1 MGTET
6 DGIPLWQNIDWGWA
20 YIAGIAVLLL
30 AFVTAL
36 MAAVSPLT
44 EKKLEKYSDDSEKD
58 TLDAMKILAGK
69 EKFVVGMQ
77 VITVVIL
84 MFVGAVAGHY
94 AAVIPNKLIV
104 AAAVV
109 VTVIITAIIGFL
121 IPEKLVYKKNEET
134 SVKLAGIIR
143 FLQVIFTPVAVVL
156 GGIAKVVAGMFNS
169 NLKETHQEVTEEEI
183 KLMVDEGGEKGYI
196 DEAETKM
203 INNIFQFNDT
213 AVNKIMTHRTDM
225 VALDVNTP
233 FEDVIKA
240 ILEEGYTRI
249 PVYDTTLDNIVGI
262 LHAKAVVGF
271 LSSGNKDNF
280 DIREY
285 LIKPYFIPKSKK
297 ADELFSEM
305 QESKIHMAIV
315 VDEYGGTSGIITME
329 DLIESILGNIQDEYD
344 DEVEETVALGDD
356 TYIAEGSAE
365 FISVCETLGIE
376 LEEDDEQT
384 ADYETLGAFVTG
396 MLDKIPENGD
406 SFVFEDFVFEVTD
419 ADDKKINQVSIK
431 KQEIQEEE
439 TK

>member
-36 MAAVSPLT
+36 TSAISPLT

-58 TLDAMKILAGK
+58 TEGTQKILASK
-69 EKFVVGMQ
+69 ERFVVGMQ

-94 AAVIPNKLIV
+94 AVVIPNKLIT
-104 AAAVV
+104 AATVV
-109 VTVIITAIIGFL
+109 VTVILTAIIGIL

-134 SVKLAGIIR
+134 SVNLAGIIR
-143 FLQVIFTPVAVVL
+143 FLLCVFTPISIVL
-156 GGIAKVVAGMFNS
+156 GGIAKLVAGMFNP

-225 VALDVNTP
+225 VALDVTTP

-271 LSSGNKDNF
+271 LNSGNKDNF

>member
-6 DGIPLWQNIDWGWA
+6 DGIPLWQNIDWRFA

-36 MAAVSPLT
+36 MAAISPLS
-44 EKKLEKYSDDSEKD
+44 EKKLEKYSDASGKD
-58 TLDAMKILAGK
+58 TSDASKILPSK
-69 EKFVVGMQ
+69 ERFVISMQ

-84 MFVGAVAGHY
+84 MLVGATLGHY
-94 AAVIPNKLIV
+94 AVIIPNKFAMAAVAV
-104 AAAVV
+104 AA
-109 VTVIITAIIGFL
+109 VILTALIGFL
-121 IPEKLVYKKNEET
+121 IPEKLVYKKNEEI
-134 SVKLAGIIR
+134 SVSLAGIIR
-143 FLQVIFTPVAVVL
+143 FLQVIFTPIAIVL
-156 GGIAKVVAGMFNS
+156 GGIAKMLAGIFNT

-213 AVNKIMTHRTDM
+213 SVNKIMTHRTDM

-271 LSSGNKDNF
+271 LNGGNKDKF
-280 DIREY
+280 DIQQY

-344 DEVEETVALGDD
+344 DEVEETVAVGDD

-406 SFVFEDFVFEVTD
+406 SFVFEDFVFEVTA

>member
-6 DGIPLWQNIDWGWA
+6 DGIPLWQNINWGWA

-44 EKKLEKYSDDSEKD
+44 EKKLEKYSDTSEKD
-58 TLDAMKILAGK
+58 TEGAMKILAAK
-69 EKFVVGMQ
+69 ERFIIAMQ
-77 VITVVIL
+77 VITVIIL
-84 MFVGAVAGHY
+84 TAVGAIFAHY
-94 AAVIPNKLIV
+94 AVVIPNKII
-104 AAAVV
+104 AVV
-109 VTVIITAIIGFL
+109 SVVVAVILTVLIGIL
-121 IPEKLVYKKNEET
+121 IPEKLVYKKNEEI

-143 FLQVIFTPVAVVL
+143 FLQVVFTPVTVVL
-156 GGIAKVVAGMFNS
+156 GGIAKMLAGIFNA

-225 VALDVNTP
+225 VALDITTP

-249 PVYDTTLDNIVGI
+249 PVYDSTLDNIVGI

-271 LSSGNKDNF
+271 LSNGDKDKF
-280 DIREY
+280 DIQEH

-297 ADELFSEM
+297 ADELFAEM

-344 DEVEETVALGDD
+344 DEEEETVAVGDD

-365 FISVCETLGIE
+365 FISVCETLGID

>member
-225 VALDVNTP
+225 IALDVNTP

-344 DEVEETVALGDD
+344 DEEEETVAVGND

>member
-1 MGTET
+1 MGPET
-6 DGIPLWQNIDWGWA
+6 DGIPLWQNIDPVWA
-20 YIAGIAVLLL
+20 YIAGIAVFLL

-36 MAAVSPLT
+36 MAAVSPLS
-44 EKKLEKYSDDSEKD
+44 EKKLEKYSDTSEKD
-58 TLDAMKILAGK
+58 TAGALKILATK
-69 EKFVVGMQ
+69 DRFVVGVQ
-77 VITVVIL
+77 FVTVIIL
-84 MFVGAVAGHY
+84 MAVGIIAGHY
-94 AAVIPNKLIV
+94 AVIIPNKFIA

-109 VTVIITAIIGFL
+109 IAVILTALIGIL
-121 IPEKLVYKKNEET
+121 IPEKLVYKKNVEI

-143 FLQVIFTPVAVVL
+143 FLLCVFTPVAVVL
-156 GGIAKVVAGMFNS
+156 GGIAKLVAGIFNR
-169 NLKETHQEVTEEEI
+169 NLKEKHQEVTEEEI

-213 AVNKIMTHRTDM
+213 PVNKIMTHRTDM
-225 VALDVNTP
+225 VALDVTTP
-233 FEDVIKA
+233 FEDIITA

-249 PVYDTTLDNIVGI
+249 PIYDTTLDNIVGI

-271 LSSGNKDNF
+271 LSGGNKSDF
-280 DIREY
+280 DIKQH

-344 DEVEETVALGDD
+344 DEEEETVAVGDD

-365 FISVCETLGIE
+365 FISVCETLGID
-376 LEEDDEQT
+376 LEEDDEKT

-406 SFVFEDFVFEVTD
+406 NFVFEDFLFEVTD

-431 KQEIQEEE
+431 KLEIQEEE

>member
-36 MAAVSPLT
+36 MAAISPLS
-44 EKKLEKYSDDSEKD
+44 EKKLEKYADASEKD
-58 TLDAMKILAGK
+58 TEGVQKILETK
-69 EKFVVGMQ
+69 DRFVVAMQ
-77 VITVVIL
+77 VITVTVL

-94 AAVIPNKLIV
+94 TVVIPNKIIA

-109 VTVIITAIIGFL
+109 IAVILTAIIGIL
-121 IPEKLVYKKNEET
+121 IPEKLVYKKNAEI
-134 SVKLAGIIR
+134 SVNLASIIR
-143 FLQVIFTPVAVVL
+143 FLQVIFTPVSIVL
-156 GGIAKVVAGMFNS
+156 GGIAKLVAGIFNP

-225 VALDVNTP
+225 VALDVTTP
-233 FEDVIKA
+233 FEDVVKA

-249 PVYDTTLDNIVGI
+249 PVYDTNLDNIVGI
-262 LHAKAVVGF
+262 LHAKEIVGF
-271 LSSGNKDNF
+271 LSSGNKDDF
-280 DIREY
+280 DIQQY

-305 QESKIHMAIV
+305 QENKIHMAIV

-344 DEVEETVALGDD
+344 DEVEETVAVGDD

-419 ADDKKINQVSIK
+419 ADDKKINQVNIK
-431 KQEIQEEE
+431 KQEFQEEE
-439 TK
+439 IK